1 MTSDSLSAAR
11 HNGGDRFL
19 ALFLMLGLEGRR
31 LPQRAAERR
40 VRELITEFFARP
52 AVRDASPDAVAEE
65 LADAAAT
72 YFQTC
77 LTDSQYTSA
86 MFGLKRLSTQ
96 EVQGKIARD
105 FATTVAAVAAS
116 DTADDIGAPLLP
128 ALLTGLR
135 QALGD
140 GADEL
145 ARTAVAK
152 DRAASQA
159 VVKLWG
165 EAC

>member
-11 HNGGDRFL
+11 HDGGDRFL
-19 ALFLMLGLEGRR
+19 ALFLMLSMEGRR
-31 LPQRAAERR
+31 LPQRAAERQ
-40 VRELITEFFARP
+40 VRELIAEFFAWP
-52 AVRDASPDAVAEE
+52 SVRDASPDAVAEE
-65 LADAAAT
+65 LTDAAAS

-77 LTDSQYTSA
+77 LTDNQYTSA
-86 MFGLKRLSTQ
+86 MFGLRRLNAQ
-96 EVQGKIARD
+96 EVRGKIARD
-105 FATTVAAVAAS
+105 FATTVAAVVAS
-116 DTADDIGAPLLP
+116 GTADGIGAPLLP
-128 ALLTGLR
+128 ALLAGLR

-159 VVKLWG
+159 AATLWG